1 MSSIDRI
8 LEGQVLDETS
18 WFDLGEFCMH
28 LHVERRWVVELVEA
42 GVLEP
47 RGLAPEAWS
56 FPASALV
63 RARASSRLMNDLGV
77 NLAAVA
83 LILDLI
89 EERRRLEQR
98 LEQLERLLER

>member
-1 MSSIDRI
+1 
-8 LEGQVLDETS
+8 
-18 WFDLGEFCMH
+18 
-28 LHVERRWVVELVEA
+28 
-42 GVLEP
+42 VLEP
-47 RGLAPEAWS
+47 RGRAPDVWS
-56 FPASALV
+56 FPASALA